1 VDACDRYLNAIHE
14 LVDGTLG
21 PIRRAELELHL
32 DACEGCRALAEDL
45 KDIARSARALDT
57 LEPPPR
63 VWKAV
68 AAGIHADGGGAALS
82 HAFYRHRSTAV
93 LAIAAALVIA
103 VGASLFVRRTPQ
115 STSPPPAAAP
125 SAAATGTPPA
135 PAPVGNAGPED
146 PVQSVVTELAAT
158 EKHFQNLVEASE
170 ATNTVDPKTAAA
182 MQKNLQ
188 VMNEAIS
195 ETRKA
200 LVADPQS
207 APARASL
214 YEVLKQKIQ
223 FLQDTIALMNEMR
236 QGDAAG
242 AAQIVESGKS

>member
-1 VDACDRYLNAIHE
+1 MTEFLSIHVEEYL
-14 LVDGTLG
+14 
-21 PIRRAELELHL
+21 PY
-32 DACEGCRALAEDL
+32 
-45 KDIARSARALDT
+45 
-57 LEPPPR
+57 PPAR

-68 AAGIHADGGGAALS
+68 AAGLRAEGGATSGPRALYS
-82 HAFYRHRSTAV
+82 HRSIAL
-93 LAIAAALVIA
+93 LAIAATLALLVA
-103 VGASLFVRRTPQ
+103 ASLFMLRAGRPAAQ
-115 STSPPPAAAP
+115 PSPVAQAPAAA
-125 SAAATGTPPA
+125 SPPA
-135 PAPVGNAGPED
+135 PEAARGNAAADD
-146 PVQSVVTELAAT
+146 PVQNVVTELALT

-170 ATNTVDPKTAAA
+170 ATDTVDPKTAAA

-200 LVADPQS
+200 LDSDPQS

-223 FLQDTIALMNEMR
+223 FLQDTIALMNSMR

-242 AAQIVESGKS
+242 AAHIVESGKS